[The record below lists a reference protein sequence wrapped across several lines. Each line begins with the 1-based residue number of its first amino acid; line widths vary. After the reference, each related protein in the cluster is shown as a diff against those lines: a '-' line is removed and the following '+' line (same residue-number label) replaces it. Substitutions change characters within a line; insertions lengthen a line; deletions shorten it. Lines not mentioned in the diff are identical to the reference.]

1 MTPAGAAGLRTDD
14 VTGVLTEPSR
24 LPHLHITR
32 RGQGAAMSDGTVP
45 RTPPSSGALWVAA
58 LASAGAGLIHAA
70 AAGAHTGDR
79 VMVVLF
85 AVAAVAQVGW
95 AAVARERPTR
105 GVALAGA
112 GLNAALVLAWLA
124 TRTAGLPLV
133 DALREPEAAGVQDT
147 VCAVLGLVAAGLALV
162 AVVRPRRGAGALPP
176 VVASALA
183 VLVVALAVPAM
194 AADHAHGG
202 GEHAHEAGSEH
213 EHEDDAQG
221 EADAPADPGHD
232 HEIPGRLDHEPTDEQ
247 LADARRLVADT
258 EAALAGYADVASAE
272 AAGYVSIGDARSG
285 VEHFINH
292 DHLRDEGVLDP
303 NEVESL
309 VYRVA
314 PDGGR
319 ELISAMYILPP
330 GSTADDVPDVAG
342 NLTVWHGHDNLCW
355 DPAGMRIAG
364 VVVNGQCRPGGVQGQ
379 GMPML
384 HVWVV
389 PNDCG
394 PFAGTDRRQESGSCV
409 PPDALDG

>member
-1 MTPAGAAGLRTDD
+1 
-14 VTGVLTEPSR
+14 
-24 LPHLHITR
+24 
-32 RGQGAAMSDGTVP
+32 MSDGTVP
-45 RTPPSSGALWVAA
+45 RTPAPAGALWTAA

-70 AAGAHTGDR
+70 AAGAHAGDR

-85 AVAAVAQVGW
+85 AMVAVVQVGW
-95 AAVARERPTR
+95 AAVALQRPER

-124 TRTAGLPLV
+124 TRTVGLPLV

-147 VCAVLGLVAAGLALV
+147 VCAGLGLVAAGLALG
-162 AVVRPRRGAGALPP
+162 AVVRPRWRAGAMPP
-176 VVASALA
+176 LAASALA
-183 VLVVALAVPAM
+183 VLVVGLAVPAM

-202 GEHAHEAGSEH
+202 DEHDHEAGAEERAAGH
-213 EHEDDAQG
+213 EHAASGDAHEEGAQDA
-221 EADAPADPGHD
+221 ADAAPGHD
-232 HEIPGRLDHEPTDEQ
+232 HEIPERLDHEPTDDQ
-247 LADARRLVADT
+247 LAAARQLVADT
-258 EAALAGYADVASAE
+258 EAALAGYADVAAAG

-285 VEHFINH
+285 IEHVINH
-292 DHLRDEGVLDP
+292 DHLQDEGVLDP

-309 VYRVA
+309 VYRVV

-330 GSTADDVPDVAG
+330 GSTIDDAPDVAG

-364 VVVNGQCRPGGVQGQ
+364 IVVNGRCRPGGVQGQ

-409 PPDALDG
+409 PVDALDG

>member
-1 MTPAGAAGLRTDD
+1 
-14 VTGVLTEPSR
+14 
-24 LPHLHITR
+24 
-32 RGQGAAMSDGTVP
+32 MSDGTVP
-45 RTPPSSGALWVAA
+45 RTPTSAGALWVAA
-58 LASAGAGLIHAA
+58 VASAGAGLIHAA

-85 AVAAVAQVGW
+85 AVAAVAQVAW
-95 AAVARERPTR
+95 AAVARERPGR
-105 GVALAGA
+105 GVALAGV
-112 GLNAALVLAWLA
+112 GLNSAMVLAWLA
-124 TRTAGLPLV
+124 TRTIGLPLV

-147 VCAVLGLVAAGLALV
+147 VCAGLGLVAVGLALV
-162 AVVRPRRGAGALPP
+162 AVVRPRWRAGALSPL
-176 VVASALA
+176 VASALA

-202 GEHAHEAGSEH
+202 GEHDHEAGAEGTTAADEHEQTGSEH
-213 EHEDDAQG
+213 DHEHDHEDDGQDA
-221 EADAPADPGHD
+221 ADAADGPAAATGHD
-232 HEIPGRLDHEPTDEQ
+232 HEIPERLDHEPTEEQ
-247 LADARRLVADT
+247 LADARQLVADT
-258 EAALAGYADVASAE
+258 EAALAAYADVAAAE
-272 AAGYVSIGDARSG
+272 AAGYVSIGDSRSG

-330 GSTADDVPDVAG
+330 GSTVDDVPDVAG

-355 DPAGMRIAG
+355 DTAGMRIAG

>member
-1 MTPAGAAGLRTDD
+1 
-14 VTGVLTEPSR
+14 
-24 LPHLHITR
+24 
-32 RGQGAAMSDGTVP
+32 MSDGAVP
-45 RTPPSSGALWVAA
+45 RTPPSAGALYVAA

-70 AAGAHTGDR
+70 AAGAHAGDR
-79 VMVVLF
+79 VTVVLF
-85 AVAAVAQVGW
+85 AMVAVAQVGW
-95 AAVARERPTR
+95 AAVALQRPERA
-105 GVALAGA
+105 VALVGA

-124 TRTAGLPLV
+124 TRTVGLPLL

-147 VCAVLGLVAAGLALV
+147 VCAGLGLVAAGLALV
-162 AVVRPRRGAGALPP
+162 AVVRPRWRAGAMPP
-176 VVASALA
+176 LAASALA
-183 VLVVALAVPAM
+183 VLVVALAVPTM

-202 GEHAHEAGSEH
+202 DE
-213 EHEDDAQG
+213 
-221 EADAPADPGHD
+221 HD
-232 HEIPGRLDHEPTDEQ
+232 HESGAEETAAGHEHAASDDAHEDGAPEADDGATDHDHDDIPERLDHEPTDDQ
-247 LADARRLVADT
+247 LAAARQLVADT
-258 EAALAGYADVASAE
+258 EAALAGYADVAAAE

-292 DHLRDEGVLDP
+292 DHLQDEGVLDP

-309 VYRVA
+309 VYRVL

-319 ELISAMYILPP
+319 ELISAMYVLPP
-330 GSTADDVPDVAG
+330 GSTIDDAPDVAG

-364 VVVNGQCRPGGVQGQ
+364 VVVNGRCRPGGVQGQ

-409 PPDALDG
+409 PADALDG